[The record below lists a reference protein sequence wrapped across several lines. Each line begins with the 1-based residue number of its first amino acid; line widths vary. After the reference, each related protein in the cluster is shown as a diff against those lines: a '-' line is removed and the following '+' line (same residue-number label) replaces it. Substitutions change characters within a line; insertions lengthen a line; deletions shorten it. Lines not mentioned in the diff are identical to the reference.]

1 MRLRN
6 VPGSREAIADSP
18 LAINEPKKLKG
29 KWNEE
34 FGNNN
39 PIRIE
44 IGMGKGKFI
53 TQLAMENPDINYVGI
68 EKYSS
73 VLIRAIEKC
82 EDIEIKNLRFIRME
96 AEYIQDVFE
105 KDEVDRIYLNFS
117 DPWPKD
123 RHAKRRLT
131 SKQFF
136 ERYDGILKKDGI
148 VEFKTDNDLLFQF
161 SLEQVPEAGWN
172 LDKFTWDLHND
183 EEMVKG
189 NVMTEYESKSFSFI
203 SSFASR
209 TFSFF
214 TIGMSIFLASSRS
227 LTQSSSKPAITAT
240 HGTPRSIPGMPAIQ
254 PPSVMAKI
262 IHKGRSPV
270 ELPRI
275 LGPIRLPSSC

>member
-6 VPGSREAIADSP
+6 VPGSREAIAESN
-18 LAINEPKKLKG
+18 LAINEPQVLKG

-44 IGMGKGKFI
+44 IGMGKGRFI
-53 TQLAMENPDINYVGI
+53 TQLALENPDINYVGI

-82 EDIEIKNLRFIRME
+82 QDIEVPNLRFIRME
-96 AEYIQDVFE
+96 AEYICDVFNKE
-105 KDEVDRIYLNFS
+105 EVDRIYLNFS

-136 ERYDGILKKDGI
+136 ERYDIILKKDGV

-172 LDKFTWDLHND
+172 LVAQTWDLHND
-183 EEMVKG
+183 SEMVKG
-189 NVMTEYESKSFSFI
+189 NVMTEYESKFSQM
-203 SSFASR
+203 
-209 TFSFF
+209 
-214 TIGMSIFLASSRS
+214 GN
-227 LTQSSSKPAITAT
+227 P
-240 HGTPRSIPGMPAIQ
+240 
-254 PPSVMAKI
+254 
-262 IHKGRSPV
+262 IHKLVANR
-270 ELPRI
+270 
-275 LGPIRLPSSC
+275 

>member
-131 SKQFF
+131 SPDFMAV
-136 ERYDGILKKDGI
+136 YDKILAADGM
-148 VEFKTDNDLLFQF
+148 VEFKTDNKGLFDY
-161 SLEQVPEAGWN
+161 SLEAIHESGWTIN
-172 LDKFTWDLHND
+172 AHTFDLHHD
-183 EEMVKG
+183 PVMCAG
-189 NVMTEYESKSFSFI
+189 NVMTEYESKFSAMGNPI
-203 SSFASR
+203 HKLIASR
-209 TFSFF
+209 
-214 TIGMSIFLASSRS
+214 
-227 LTQSSSKPAITAT
+227 
-240 HGTPRSIPGMPAIQ
+240 
-254 PPSVMAKI
+254 
-262 IHKGRSPV
+262 
-270 ELPRI
+270 
-275 LGPIRLPSSC
+275 